1 MTSDRPVERPVDLG
15 GADIDAVREALEG
28 AVREANEAINA
39 VRAGKRVRVGHKP
52 GEGPVTEA
60 DYAADDIL
68 HERLMPLVPGAR
80 WISEESSEV
89 ARILRGEPTWVVD
102 PLDGTR
108 EFLRGLPEF
117 GVSVALFAQGRL
129 VLGSVGLPAEQSV
142 LSAIVAGGRRETR
155 RDGVPLPTLPND
167 GVVRRVVVS
176 RHDYEQRRLHYQIP
190 YEVYPCG
197 SSAVKLVHAAGIDTD
212 VYFSTG
218 PRSLWD
224 IAGGVAIL
232 EGVGGQLLQI
242 NGRPLELSPQQ
253 IEVPAFVA
261 GAPLDALT
269 LLRRLGAPLEV

>member
-1 MTSDRPVERPVDLG
+1 MTSDRPIDLG
-15 GADIDAVREALEG
+15 GADVDAVREALEA
-28 AVREANEAINA
+28 AVTEANKAISA

-80 WISEESSEV
+80 WISEESAEE
-89 ARILRGEPTWVVD
+89 APLLRGEPTWVVA
-102 PLDGTR
+102 PLDGTS

-117 GVSVALFAQGRL
+117 GVSVALFVQGRL
-129 VLGSVGLPAEQSV
+129 VMGAVGLPAEDSV
-142 LSAIVAGGRRETR
+142 LSAVIGGGRRETR
-155 RDGVPLPTLPND
+155 RDGVTLPMLPND

-176 RHDYEQRRLHYQIP
+176 RHDYERRRLQFQIP

-212 VYFSTG
+212 VYLSTG

-224 IAGGVAIL
+224 IAGGVAII
-232 EGVGGQLLQI
+232 EGVGGTLLQI
-242 NGRPLELSPQQ
+242 NGRPLVLSPQQ

-261 GAPLDALT
+261 GAPTDALT
-269 LLRRLGAPLEV
+269 LLRRLGAPLDS

>member
-1 MTSDRPVERPVDLG
+1 MTVEHPLDLG
-15 GADIDAVREALEG
+15 GADVDAVRDGLEA
-28 AVREANEAINA
+28 AVRAANEAIRA
-39 VRAGKRVRVGHKP
+39 VLRGARMRVGHKP

-89 ARILRGEPTWVVD
+89 APLLHGEPTWVVD

-117 GVSVALFAQGRL
+117 GVSVALFIGGRL
-129 VLGSVGLPAEQSV
+129 AMGAVGLPAEEV
-142 LSAIVAGGRRETR
+142 VFSAIVAGGRREAR
-155 RDGVPLPTLPND
+155 RDGVMLPTLPDD

-176 RHDYEQRRLHYQIP
+176 RHDYERRRIHFQIP

-197 SSAVKLVHAAGIDTD
+197 SSAVKLVHAAGLDTD
-212 VYFSTG
+212 IYFSTG
-218 PRSLWD
+218 PRSVWD
-224 IAGGVAIL
+224 VAGGAAIL
-232 EGVGGQLLQI
+232 EGVGGTLLQI
-242 NGRPLELSPQQ
+242 NGRPLVLSPQQ

-261 GAPLDALT
+261 GAPADALT
-269 LLRRLGAPLEV
+269 LLRRLGAALEV

>member
-1 MTSDRPVERPVDLG
+1 MTSQRPLDLG
-15 GADIDAVREALEG
+15 GMGVDAVRDGLEA
-28 AVREANEAINA
+28 AVREANEAIRA
-39 VRAGKRVRVGHKP
+39 VLRGAHVRVGHKP

-89 ARILRGEPTWVVD
+89 APLLHGEPTWVVD

-117 GVSVALFAQGRL
+117 GVSVALFIGGRL
-129 VLGSVGLPAEQSV
+129 AMGAVGLPAEEAV
-142 LSAIVAGGRRETR
+142 FSAIVGGGRREAR
-155 RDGVPLPTLPND
+155 RDGVTLPMLPDD

-176 RHDYEQRRLHYQIP
+176 RHDYERRRLQFQIP

-197 SSAVKLVHAAGIDTD
+197 SSAVKLVHAAGLDTD
-212 VYFSTG
+212 IYFSTG
-218 PRSLWD
+218 PRSVWD
-224 IAGGVAIL
+224 IAGGAAIL
-232 EGVGGQLLQI
+232 EGVGGTLLRT
-242 NGRPLELSPQQ
+242 NGRPLVLSPQQ

-261 GAPLDALT
+261 GAPADALT
-269 LLRRLGAPLEV
+269 LLRRLGAPLDL

>member
-1 MTSDRPVERPVDLG
+1 MTLDRSIDLG
-15 GADIDAVREALEG
+15 GADVDAVREALEA
-28 AVREANEAINA
+28 AVTEANEAISA

-80 WISEESSEV
+80 WISEESAEE
-89 ARILRGEPTWVVD
+89 APLLRGEPTWVVD
-102 PLDGTR
+102 PLDGTS

-117 GVSVALFAQGRL
+117 GVSVALFVRGRL
-129 VLGSVGLPAEQSV
+129 VMGAVGLPAENSV
-142 LSAIVAGGRRETR
+142 LSAVIGGGRRETR
-155 RDGVPLPTLPND
+155 RDGVTLPMLPND

-176 RHDYEQRRLHYQIP
+176 RHDYERRRLQFQIP

-212 VYFSTG
+212 VYLSTG

-224 IAGGVAIL
+224 IAGGVAII
-232 EGVGGQLLQI
+232 EGVGGTLLQI
-242 NGRPLELSPQQ
+242 NGRPLVLSPQQ

-261 GAPLDALT
+261 GAPEDALT
-269 LLRRLGAPLEV
+269 LLRRLGAPIDP

>member
-1 MTSDRPVERPVDLG
+1 MTSPRPLDFG
-15 GADIDAVREALEG
+15 GAGIDSVRDGLEA
-28 AVREANEAINA
+28 AVREANEAIRA
-39 VRAGKRVRVGHKP
+39 VLAGKHVRVGHKP

-68 HERLMPLVPGAR
+68 HKRLMPLVPSAR
-80 WISEESSEV
+80 WISEESAE
-89 ARILRGEPTWVVD
+89 AAPLLRGEPTWVVD

-117 GVSVALFAQGRL
+117 GVSVALFMQNRL
-129 VLGSVGLPAEQSV
+129 VMGAVGLPSEQSV
-142 LSAIVAGGRRETR
+142 LSAILDGERRETR
-155 RDGVPLPTLPND
+155 RDGVTLPMLPND

-176 RHDYEQRRLHYQIP
+176 RHDYEQRRLQYQIP

-212 VYFSTG
+212 IYFSTG

-224 IAGGVAIL
+224 IAGGVAII
-232 EGVGGQLLQI
+232 EGVGGTLLRI
-242 NGRPLELSPQQ
+242 NGRPLVLSPQQ

-261 GAPLDALT
+261 GAPADALT
-269 LLRRLGAPLEV
+269 LLRRLGAPLEI